1 MPDRFLFRAVAI
13 AVLSVMLI
21 APARAEGVVT
31 EAKQITAGIV
41 VVSVAVGV
49 LVVFLII
56 HYKHKKSSVTG
67 CVVAAGNAV
76 SITDESDKRT
86 YALSGDTGA
95 VKAGQRMKIEGKRQ
109 IEKNGTFSLEVQ
121 KVSKVFGVCQP

>member
-1 MPDRFLFRAVAI
+1 MPYRFLCRAVAI
-13 AVLSVMLI
+13 VVLSVMLI

-56 HYKHKKSSVTG
+56 HYTHKRSSVTG
-67 CVVAAGNAV
+67 CVISGANGV

-86 YALSGDTGA
+86 YTLSGDTGA
-95 VKAGQRMKIEGKRQ
+95 VKAGERVKIEGKRQ
-109 IEKNGTFSLEVQ
+109 SERNGTFSFEVQ
-121 KVSKVFGVCQP
+121 KVSKVFGACQP